1 MQARKSARKLLLAI
15 GLAVAIVVVVFGLSA
30 RVLHA
35 QVPGF
40 KRVELQRHDLS
51 YAGHEAMMARGDF
64 NPGVGIPKHSHPGE
78 EVAYILEGTIVLEIE
93 GKPPATLKA
102 GDVFFVP
109 AGTIHAVKNT
119 GSTPAKILSTYV
131 VEKGKPLATLVK

>member
-1 MQARKSARKLLLAI
+1 MQARKSARKLLVAT
-15 GLAVAIVVVVFGLSA
+15 GLAVAVAMTGLSA

-35 QVPGF
+35 QIPGF
-40 KRVELQRHDLS
+40 KRVELQRHDIS
-51 YAGHEAMMARGDF
+51 YAGHEAVMARGDF
-64 NPGVGIPKHSHPGE
+64 NPGAAVPKHTHPGE
-78 EVAYILEGTIVLEIE
+78 EIAYILEGTIVLEIE

-109 AGTIHAVKNT
+109 AGTVHAVKNT
-119 GSTPAKILSTYV
+119 GTTTGKILSTYV